1 MRSGDIT
8 VVLRLR
14 MWLRTLFSR
23 ASVERELDEELQSH
37 IELKTQEYISSGL
50 TLDESRHA
58 ALREFG
64 GLELS
69 KENCRDA
76 RSANLLHDALQD
88 LRYGLRMLRK
98 SPGFTIVTVLT
109 LALGIGANTAIF
121 SVVNTVLVRPLP
133 YPNHERILRIQ
144 ESHPNSPLS
153 NLTYATFL
161 DFARESKTLENA
173 SGYRPW
179 VFNLTGET
187 GTCRWRVAA
196 FTWRYWVCSPGP
208 LYCWLL
214 WEFMA

>member
-8 VVLRLR
+8 VVPRLR

-173 SGYRPW
+173 SAYRPW